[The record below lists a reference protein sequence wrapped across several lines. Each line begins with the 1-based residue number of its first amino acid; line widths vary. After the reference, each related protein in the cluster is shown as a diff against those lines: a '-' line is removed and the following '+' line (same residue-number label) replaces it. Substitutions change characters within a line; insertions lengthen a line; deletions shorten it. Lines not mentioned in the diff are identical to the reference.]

1 MLNRFILCAAVILL
15 SCSST
20 LANIG
25 HCGGHSIGRFTTIG
39 QDQDFSIGGF
49 NMVKRVGGYGRAESE
64 NAVTVGQCQAAH
76 SAGSAALQQQVGK
89 IAQNA
94 SVSGIGGTT
103 KVLQDASVEGL
114 QDQTIKGRRHGLRAQ
129 DQSLNVELDNV
140 LRKTGGIG
148 KAQGTQSFVG
158 RQSQIQITPGGIG
171 VNTQSVEAEQSA
183 KIAGSPCSTVI
194 VNNSLDVQMGQSQTI
209 STAPSK
215 PSPPPPP
222 PCGK

>member
-20 LANIG
+20 FATIG
-25 HCGGHSIGRFTTIG
+25 HVGGYSVGRFTTIG

-49 NMVKRVGGYGRAESE
+49 NMVKRIGGCGRAESE
-64 NAVTVGQCQAAH
+64 NTVKVGQCQAARA
-76 SAGSAALQQQVGK
+76 AGSAALQQQVGT

-94 SVSGIGGTT
+94 SVSGLGGTT

-114 QDQTIKGRRHGLRAQ
+114 QDQTIKGRRYGLRAQ
-129 DQSLNVELDNV
+129 DQSLNLELDNV
-140 LRKTGGIG
+140 LQKSGGIG

-158 RQSQIQITPGGIG
+158 EQSQIQITPSSIG

-183 KIAGSPCSTVI
+183 KIAGGPCSNVI
-194 VNNSLDVQMGQSQTI
+194 VNNSLDVQMGQSQNI

-222 PCGK
+222 PCSN